1 MKQLRQ
7 LSLFIENRPGA
18 ISEVCRV
25 LRDAGI
31 NIYAMSVADTREFGI
46 LRLLLDDIDK
56 GNEALQ
62 GAGFV
67 TKENHVLAISVPDC
81 AGGLAGVFEK
91 TDALGI
97 SVEYMYAITFG
108 RKDKAVIIFRFSNQQ
123 TASEKLAAAGVE
135 ILSADEII
143 PRN

>member
-1 MKQLRQ
+1 MKQIKQ
-7 LSLFIENRPGA
+7 LSLFVENRPGA
-18 ISEVCRV
+18 LSEVCRV
-25 LRDAGI
+25 LKDAQV
-31 NIYAMSVADTREFGI
+31 NLCAMSVADTAEFGI
-46 LRLLLDDIDK
+46 LRLLLDDIDR
-56 GNEALQ
+56 GNAALKT
-62 GAGFV
+62 AGFI
-67 TKENHVLAISVPDC
+67 TKETNVLAISVPDC
-81 AGGLAGVFEK
+81 AGGVAGVFEK

-123 TASEKLAAAGVE
+123 AASEKLAAAGVE